1 MMDIWHILLVL
12 IVAFVLGMHY
22 NPELF
27 NEITKN
33 LKIRTSCLRPE
44 VSIIELLIVLLLF
57 LIIVKIY

>member
-27 NEITKN
+27 SEITKN

-57 LIIVKIY
+57 LILIKIY

>member
-1 MMDIWHILLVL
+1 MDIWHILLVL
-12 IVAFVLGMHY
+12 IVTFVLGMHY

-57 LIIVKIY
+57 LILIKIY